1 MKKIILLIFILIT
14 ISSQYI
20 FSETKFFL
28 GGTTTS
34 FPSFSTHTG
43 KYNEK
48 ITYLKDNDVETNTS
62 STYSQSSDISLIL
75 GINLDKIIDIY
86 LGIGNGTFNT
96 FTLQSID
103 NRAMSFQYFLTNNI
117 NIRYN
122 FSALE
127 WLSFYVASGAGLDI
141 YLISLMEEN
150 SNSKYVS
157 FSSHPLD
164 YYLTLSGGVSFHLG
178 ANHNHRIGIG
188 PKGKF
193 YITENFGLERKK
205 HSATFTTDNA
215 ISREATFDTHSS
227 FLMGIEFEYSYTF

>member
-20 FSETKFFL
+20 FSETKFFI

-34 FPSFSTHTG
+34 FSFSSFGTHTG

-48 ITYLKDNDVETNTS
+48 ITHLNANDVETNTS
-62 STYSQSSDISLIL
+62 STYSQSSDISFIL
-75 GINLDKIIDIY
+75 GINLEKAIDIY
-86 LGIGNGTFNT
+86 LGIGNGFSNN
-96 FTLQSID
+96 FTHQS
-103 NRAMSFQYFLTNNI
+103 NKTRTTSFQYFLTNNI

-150 SNSKYVS
+150 NNDKYVS
-157 FSSHPLD
+157 FSSPHPLD

-193 YITENFGLERKK
+193 YILERKK
-205 HSATFTTDNA
+205 YSATFTTDNA
-215 ISREATFDTHSS
+215 ITREVTFDTRSS